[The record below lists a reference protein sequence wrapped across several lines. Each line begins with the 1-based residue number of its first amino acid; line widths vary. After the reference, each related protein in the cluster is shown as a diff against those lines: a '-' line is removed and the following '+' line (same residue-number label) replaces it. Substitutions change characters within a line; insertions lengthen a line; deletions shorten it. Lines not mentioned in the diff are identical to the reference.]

1 MGRMGAAIV
10 AMELAA
16 LVVAVLAFG
25 WAVLLVGAPLLV
37 GTLVALA
44 VIRLWEFVQVRIER
58 SRAARWEQGPAMTG
72 GLMSGFFEVSA
83 VADQPLLPR
92 VDVGRPVQRMLEL
105 SDRLPRRMRALG
117 RSLQR

>member
-1 MGRMGAAIV
+1 MGAAIV
-10 AMELAA
+10 AMELVA

-25 WAVLLVGAPLLV
+25 WAVLLVGAPLFV
-37 GTLVALA
+37 GTVVALA
-44 VIRLWEFVQVRIER
+44 VIRLWELVQVRVER

-83 VADQPLLPR
+83 VADQPPLPP
-92 VDVGRPVQRMLEL
+92 VDMSGPVQRVLEL
-105 SDRLPRRMRALG
+105 SDRLPRRVRALG